1 MKKIFLLLLST
12 TLFFAC
18 EEDKDKNPSPEL
30 SAQVAG
36 NYKLTKLEIDGQ
48 NIPLTKATVQL
59 EFKKFSAEVVTGTI
73 SGIIDGQDEV
83 EEDLGALNLKSVGS
97 TGIDIYDGTQKVG
110 NLDKSDK
117 LSIFVEFEG
126 QEFEMIAEKR

>member
-12 TLFFAC
+12 TLFLAC
-18 EEDKDKNPSPEL
+18 EEKNKDPSPEL

-48 NIPLTKATVQL
+48 NIPLTKASVEL
-59 EFKKFSAEVVTGTI
+59 DFKKFSAEVVTGII
-73 SGIIDGQDEV
+73 SGKIDGDEV
-83 EEDLGALNLKSVGS
+83 EEDLGTLNLKNAGS
-97 TGIDIYDGTQKVG
+97 TGIDIYDGTEKVG
-110 NLDKSDK
+110 NLDKSNK

-126 QEFEMIAEKR
+126 QDFEMIAEKR

>member
-18 EEDKDKNPSPEL
+18 EEKDKDPSPEL

-48 NIPLTKATVQL
+48 NIPLTKASVEL
-59 EFKKFSAEVVTGTI
+59 DFKKFSAEVVTGII
-73 SGIIDGQDEV
+73 SGKIDGDEV
-83 EEDLGALNLKSVGS
+83 EEDLGTLNLKNAGS
-97 TGIDIYDGTQKVG
+97 TGIDIYDGTEKVG
-110 NLDKSDK
+110 NLDKSNK

-126 QEFEMIAEKR
+126 QDFEMIAEKR

>member
-18 EEDKDKNPSPEL
+18 EEKDKDPSPEL

-48 NIPLTKATVQL
+48 NIPLTKASVEL
-59 EFKKFSAEVVTGTI
+59 DFKKFSAEVVTGII
-73 SGIIDGQDEV
+73 SGKIDGDEV
-83 EEDLGALNLKSVGS
+83 EEDLCALNLKNAGS
-97 TGIDIYDGTQKVG
+97 TGIDIYDGTEKVG
-110 NLDKSDK
+110 NLDKSNK

-126 QEFEMIAEKR
+126 QDFEMIAEKR

>member
-1 MKKIFLLLLST
+1 MKKIFLLLLSS

-18 EEDKDKNPSPEL
+18 EEKDKDPSPEL

-48 NIPLTKATVQL
+48 NIPLTKASVEL
-59 EFKKFSAEVVTGTI
+59 DFKKFSAEVVTGII
-73 SGIIDGQDEV
+73 SGKIDGQGEV
-83 EEDLGALNLKSVGS
+83 EEDLGALNLKNAGS
-97 TGIDIYDGTQKVG
+97 TGIDIYDGVQKVG